1 MRSPFPIRVVFT
13 LALCCGLSALAY
25 AQGDPHS
32 RPTTPPRNGGVR
44 TVYIQSPP
52 KIVKVTPTTGALTVV
67 AEPGAVIK
75 VERISRGTVIDSR
88 QADIPAGEHAVIFNE
103 LKQGEYL
110 ISAALSGYK
119 TDQKAKEVRPNTS
132 DKVELNLIP
141 ITYDITINL
150 NAGSGMVKVGDAEVW
165 MPFEG
170 GRIQLPGMR
179 PGKYEL
185 EIRPN
190 DAAYQQ
196 LKTEIDVSAA
206 TRDFRRELTKREST
220 TDFLSGS
227 AGDWTLPDGWRFAP
241 NLRVKSRGVALPRDD
256 SFRYYKDFQLS
267 TSVKLLNRVAAAF
280 VLRAQDANNYYL
292 IQLTGPDADE
302 PYRLRGFIVENG
314 VPRRF
319 GTTYPIRNI
328 EDALKSDNFFTLSL
342 TMKDNNIEVKVLD
355 NDSNRFVPLGNLTDP
370 NSTFKIG
377 AVGVAARDNEQFEIG
392 QFIICA
398 SVCRN

>member
-1 MRSPFPIRVVFT
+1 
-13 LALCCGLSALAY
+13 
-25 AQGDPHS
+25 
-32 RPTTPPRNGGVR
+32 VR